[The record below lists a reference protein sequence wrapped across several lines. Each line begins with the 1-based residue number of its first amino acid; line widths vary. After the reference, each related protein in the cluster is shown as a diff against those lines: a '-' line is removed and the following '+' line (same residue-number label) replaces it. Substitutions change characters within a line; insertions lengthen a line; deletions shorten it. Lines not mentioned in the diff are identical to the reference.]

1 MDLDERA
8 RTPTARCD
16 LLLTEGTV
24 LTVVGERPTID
35 RGFVAIT
42 GDRIVA
48 VGSHEDGSLPAADRT
63 ISCRGRVVMPGL
75 VDCHNHM
82 FQSLGR
88 TLGEGLTG
96 WEWLSRFMWPYAAQ
110 ITHEETMA
118 AVYLG
123 AVEAVL
129 AGTTCVLDHHYG
141 RTDEATTLAVAAALE
156 EVGLRGKV
164 ARGIAGPYTDLA
176 RHQGL
181 PESAFR
187 IPADEELAI
196 TEMCMRARPKGSK
209 VEIWPGPINAVYTDQ
224 DLLAASVEL
233 ARSHGVGWHTH
244 CSAPRGDPEAYRD
257 AYGMRPATWLHSQG
271 LLGPDTV
278 LAHTTWLDE
287 AEIEAIGST
296 RTAVAHCPLSNQ
308 YVPYGVMPLREL
320 LDAGATIGL
329 GSDGSACGHRQDLF
343 ENMKLLVLM
352 HRLHHLDPKASSGPQ
367 AFEIATKGGAAVHGI
382 DAGALVP
389 GALADVIVIDTTRP
403 HLVPWHQ
410 ASSGIVYSAR
420 GSDVEVNIVGGEIVV
435 EDGRCTRVDQDE
447 VVDEARRRAGEL
459 MDRVGLRDL
468 AAPRLARSRQGS
480 ECSDR

>member
-1 MDLDERA
+1 M
-8 RTPTARCD
+8 
-16 LLLTEGTV
+16 LTEGTI
-24 LTVVGERPTID
+24 LTIDRERPLID

-42 GDRIVA
+42 GERIAA
-48 VGSHEDGSLPAADRT
+48 VGSQQEADSVVADRQ

-75 VDCHNHM
+75 IDCHNHT

-88 TLGEGLTG
+88 TLGEGLSG

-110 ITHEETMA
+110 ITPEETMA

-129 AGTTCVLDHHYG
+129 AGTTSVLDHHYG

-176 RHQGL
+176 RRQGL
-181 PESAFR
+181 PESAFS
-187 IPADEELAI
+187 IPAAEELAI
-196 TEMCMRARPKGSK
+196 TDSCIRARPKGSK
-209 VEIWPGPINAVYTDQ
+209 VEIWPGPINTVYTDQ

-244 CSAPRGDPEAYRD
+244 CSAPQSDPGVYLEAY
-257 AYGMRPATWLHSQG
+257 GVRPATWLHSRG

-278 LAHTTWLDE
+278 LAHATWLDE

-296 RTAVAHCPLSNQ
+296 KTAVAHCPLSNQ
-308 YVPYGVMPLREL
+308 YVPYGVMPLRQL

-343 ENMKLLVLM
+343 ENMKMMVLM
-352 HRLHHLDPKASSGPQ
+352 HRLHDLDPKATFASE
-367 AFEIATKGGAAVHGI
+367 ALEIATKGGAAVHGI
-382 DAGALVP
+382 DAGTLTP
-389 GALADVIVIDTTRP
+389 GALADIIVIDATRP
-403 HLVPWHQ
+403 HLAPLHHPT
-410 ASSGIVYSAR
+410 SGIVYSAR
-420 GSDVEVNIVGGEIVV
+420 AGDVEMNIIGGRIVV
-435 EDGRCTRVDQDE
+435 ENGRCTLVNQE
-447 VVDEARRRAGEL
+447 EIVAEAKLRAGQL
-459 MDRVGLRDL
+459 MGRIGFPPTRD
-468 AAPRLARSRQGS
+468 AR
-480 ECSDR
+480 